1 VEHLKD
7 TSLSQVLASVTDI
20 RIGWRGLPGTNTV
33 AYYENTS
40 ITNVKSF
47 IIFSPGPNVI
57 KHFCP

>member
-1 VEHLKD
+1 VEPLKD
-7 TSLSQVLASVTDI
+7 ASLSPAMAFVTNI
-20 RIGWRGLPGTNTV
+20 RIGWRGLPGTNAV

-47 IIFSPGPNVI
+47 IIFCPGPNVI